1 MADQCELWL
10 GDILEADGI
19 IITRENRDAVER
31 GIRDVLGENVGLA
44 TCRDDWRIIRNR
56 VSKDPAVRHEL
67 VSRIKE
73 EMEKEKVAVGRA

>member
-31 GIRDVLGENVGLA
+31 GIRDVLGENVGLG

>member
-31 GIRDVLGENVGLA
+31 GIRDVLGENVSLA